1 MVAPSI
7 ARLHGRQMKLLFPF
21 IYERYLAKQIYA
33 AFGFILF
40 ALVALFLFFDILSEL
55 GSIQGAYT
63 LPLALLHVLL
73 KAPSRISEIIPIAGL
88 IGSIYVFAM
97 LASQSEFTILRIAGL
112 DVKRGLITLTKIS
125 IPLIAL
131 TLLMSEW
138 IGPYA
143 ESKSDQIRMKA
154 MGASYSSQ
162 FRTGVWVKDRLRDE
176 DGSGPV
182 RPGVRYVNV
191 GKVDKDNEIRDIHMY
206 EFDDTYHLL
215 SIRNA
220 VSGQFDE
227 TGIWVLNDVTET
239 RFKETK
245 QSDPLNPVF
254 SAQTF
259 THPIVTLESEVT
271 PQILSVLLI
280 SPEKMSIMSLGRFI
294 SHLRDNKQDAQRHSI
309 AFWKKVIYPFTI
321 FVMLTL
327 ALPFA
332 YLKVRAGS
340 VGIKVFGGIMLGMSF
355 QLFNSLFSNVGL
367 LGSWP
372 ALLTALTPPLLY
384 FLLALAG
391 LRWVSKA

>member
-1 MVAPSI
+1 
-7 ARLHGRQMKLLFPF
+7 MKYLFPYIF
-21 IYERYLAKQIYA
+21 ERYLARQIYA

-40 ALVALFLFFDILSEL
+40 ALVTLFLFFDILSEL
-55 GSIQGAYT
+55 GSVRGQYT

-112 DVKRGLITLTKIS
+112 DMRRGLTTLAKIS
-125 IPLIAL
+125 LPLIIV
-131 TLLMSEW
+131 TLMMSEW
-138 IGPYA
+138 LGPYT
-143 ESKSDQIRMKA
+143 ENLSDQIRMKA
-154 MGASYSSQ
+154 LGSSYSSQ
-162 FRTGVWVKDRLRDE
+162 FKTGVWVKDRLRDE
-176 DGSGPV
+176 DGGGPI

-191 GKVDKDNEIRDIHMY
+191 GKIEQDNEIKNIRMY
-206 EFDDTYHLL
+206 EFDDAYRLL

-220 VSGQFDE
+220 ASGRFDQ
-227 TGIWVLNDVTET
+227 TGTWILDDVTET
-239 RFKETK
+239 RFKESK
-245 QSDPLNPVF
+245 QADPLNPVY

-259 THPIVTLESEVT
+259 VHPIISLSSEVT
-271 PQILSVLLI
+271 PQILSVLLV
-280 SPEKMSIMSLGRFI
+280 SPEKMSILSLGRFI

-321 FVMLTL
+321 FVMLAL

-372 ALLTALTPPLLY
+372 TLLTALTPPLLY
-384 FLLALAG
+384 FILAMVG
-391 LRWVSKA
+391 LRWVSRA

>member
-1 MVAPSI
+1 
-7 ARLHGRQMKLLFPF
+7 MKYLFPYIF
-21 IYERYLAKQIYA
+21 ERYLAKQIYA

-55 GSIQGAYT
+55 GSVKGQYT
-63 LPLALLHVLL
+63 LGLALLHVLL

-112 DVKRGLITLTKIS
+112 DVRRGLSTLAKIS
-125 IPLIAL
+125 LPLIIV
-131 TLLMSEW
+131 TLVMSEW
-138 IGPYA
+138 VGPYT
-143 ESKSDQIRMKA
+143 ENLSDQIRMKA
-154 MGASYSSQ
+154 LGSSYSSQ
-162 FRTGVWVKDRLRDE
+162 FKTGVWVKDRLRDE
-176 DGSGPV
+176 DGSGPI

-191 GKVDKDNEIRDIHMY
+191 GKIEQDNEIKNIRMY
-206 EFDDTYHLL
+206 EFDDAYRLL
-215 SIRNA
+215 SIRTA
-220 VSGQFDE
+220 ASGRFDH
-227 TGIWVLNDVTET
+227 TGTWILDDVTET

-245 QSDPLNPVF
+245 QTDPLNPVY
-254 SAQTF
+254 STQTF
-259 THPIVTLESEVT
+259 SHPIVSLESEVT
-271 PQILSVLLI
+271 PQILSVLLV
-280 SPEKMSIMSLGRFI
+280 SPEKMSIFSLGRFI
-294 SHLRDNKQDAQRHSI
+294 SHLRDNKQDAQRHAI

-321 FVMLTL
+321 FVMLAL

-372 ALLTALTPPLLY
+372 ALLTALIPPLLY
-384 FLLALAG
+384 FILALAG
-391 LRWVSKA
+391 LRWVSRA

>member
-1 MVAPSI
+1 
-7 ARLHGRQMKLLFPF
+7 MKYLFPYIF
-21 IYERYLAKQIYA
+21 ERYLARQIYA

-40 ALVALFLFFDILSEL
+40 ALVTLFLFFDILSEL
-55 GSIQGAYT
+55 GSVKSQYT

-112 DVKRGLITLTKIS
+112 DMRRGLTTLAKIS
-125 IPLIAL
+125 LPLVIV
-131 TLLMSEW
+131 TLVMSEW
-138 IGPYA
+138 LGPYA
-143 ESKSDQIRMKA
+143 ESLSDQIRMKA
-154 MGASYSSQ
+154 LGSSYSSQ
-162 FRTGVWVKDRLRDE
+162 FKTGVWVKDRLRDE
-176 DGSGPV
+176 DGSGPI

-191 GKVDKDNEIRDIHMY
+191 GKIEQDNEIKNIRMY
-206 EFDDTYHLL
+206 EFDDAYRLL
-215 SIRNA
+215 SIRSA
-220 VSGQFDE
+220 VSGRFDQ
-227 TGIWVLNDVTET
+227 TGTWILDDVTET

-245 QSDPLNPVF
+245 QADPLNPVY
-254 SAQTF
+254 SAKTVA
-259 THPIVTLESEVT
+259 HPIVSLSSEVT
-271 PQILSVLLI
+271 PQILNVLLV
-280 SPEKMSIMSLGRFI
+280 SPEKMSIFSLGRFI
-294 SHLRDNKQDAQRHSI
+294 SHLIDNKQDAQRHSI

-321 FVMLTL
+321 FVMLAL

-372 ALLTALTPPLLY
+372 ALLTALTPPLVY
-384 FLLALAG
+384 FILAMVG
-391 LRWVSKA
+391 LRWVSRA

>member
-1 MVAPSI
+1 
-7 ARLHGRQMKLLFPF
+7 MKLLFPF
-21 IYERYLAKQIYA
+21 IYERYLAKQIYV

-55 GSIQGAYT
+55 GSVQGGYT

-73 KAPSRISEIIPIAGL
+73 KAPSRISEIIPIAAL

-112 DVKRGLITLTKIS
+112 DVKRGLIALTKIS
-125 IPLIAL
+125 LPLVVL
-131 TLLMSEW
+131 TLIMSEW
-138 IGPYA
+138 AGPYT
-143 ESKSDQIRMKA
+143 ENKSEQIRMRA
-154 MGASYSSQ
+154 LGATYTSQ
-162 FRTGVWVKDRLRDE
+162 FKTGVWVKDRLRDE

-182 RPGVRYVNV
+182 RPGVRYVNI
-191 GKVDKDNEIRDIHMY
+191 GKVDKDNEIHNIRMY
-206 EFDDTYHLL
+206 EFNDNYHLL
-215 SIRNA
+215 SIRSSP
-220 VSGQFDE
+220 SGYFDE
-227 TGIWVLNDVTET
+227 SGVWVLNEVTET

-245 QSDPLNPVF
+245 QTDPLNPVF

-259 THPIVTLESEVT
+259 THPVLTLESEVT

-280 SPEKMSIMSLGRFI
+280 SPEKMSIVSLGRFI
-294 SHLRDNKQDAQRHSI
+294 THLQENKQDAHRHAI
-309 AFWKKVIYPFTI
+309 AFWKKVVYPFTI
-321 FVMLTL
+321 FVMLAL

-367 LGSWP
+367 LSAWP
-372 ALLTALTPPLLY
+372 SFLTALIPPLLY
-384 FLLALAG
+384 FLLALIA

>member
-1 MVAPSI
+1 
-7 ARLHGRQMKLLFPF
+7 MKLLFPY
-21 IYERYLAKQIYA
+21 IYERYVAKQIYA

-55 GSIQGAYT
+55 GSVTGQYT
-63 LPLALLHVLL
+63 LPLVMLHVLL
-73 KAPSRISEIIPIAGL
+73 KAPSRISEIIPVAGL

-112 DVKRGLITLTKIS
+112 DVKRGLAMLAKIS
-125 IPLIAL
+125 LPLIVL
-131 TLLMSEW
+131 TLIMSEW
-138 IGPYA
+138 LGPYT
-143 ESKSDQIRMKA
+143 ESLSNQVRMKA
-154 MGASYSSQ
+154 LGSVYDSQ

-176 DGSGPV
+176 DGIGPI

-191 GKVDKDNEIRDIHMY
+191 GKIEKDNEIKNIRMY
-206 EFDDTYHLL
+206 EFDDAYRLL
-215 SIRNA
+215 SIRSA
-220 VSGQFDE
+220 TSGRFDH
-227 TGIWVLNDVTET
+227 TGVWVLDDVTET

-245 QSDPLNPVF
+245 QTDPLNPVY

-259 THPIVTLESEVT
+259 THPVLSLESEVT
-271 PQILSVLLI
+271 PQILSVLLV
-280 SPEKMSIMSLGRFI
+280 SPEKMSIFSLGQFI
-294 SHLRDNKQDAQRHSI
+294 NHLQGNKQDTQRHSI
-309 AFWKKVIYPFTI
+309 AFWKKVIYPFII
-321 FVMLTL
+321 FVMLAL

-372 ALLTALTPPLLY
+372 ALLTALIPPLLY
-384 FLLALAG
+384 FFLALLG
-391 LRWVSKA
+391 LRWVAKA

>member
-1 MVAPSI
+1 
-7 ARLHGRQMKLLFPF
+7 MKYLFPYIF
-21 IYERYLAKQIYA
+21 ERYLARQIYA

-55 GSIQGAYT
+55 GSVKGQYT
-63 LPLALLHVLL
+63 LPLALLHVFL

-112 DVKRGLITLTKIS
+112 DMRRGLTTLAKIS
-125 IPLIAL
+125 LPLVVL
-131 TLLMSEW
+131 TLVMSEW
-138 IGPYA
+138 LGPYT
-143 ESKSDQIRMKA
+143 ENLSEQIRMKA
-154 MGASYSSQ
+154 LGSSYSSQ
-162 FRTGVWVKDRLRDE
+162 FKTGVWVKDRLRDE
-176 DGSGPV
+176 DGSGPI

-191 GKVDKDNEIRDIHMY
+191 GKIEQDNEIKNIRMY
-206 EFDDTYHLL
+206 EFDDAYRLL
-215 SIRNA
+215 SIRSA
-220 VSGQFDE
+220 VSGRFDH
-227 TGIWVLNDVTET
+227 TGTWILDDVTET

-245 QSDPLNPVF
+245 QSDPLNPVY
-254 SAQTF
+254 SVQTF
-259 THPIVTLESEVT
+259 VHPIVSLNSEVT
-271 PQILSVLLI
+271 PQILNVLLV
-280 SPEKMSIMSLGRFI
+280 SPEKMSIFSLGRFI

-384 FLLALAG
+384 FILAIVG
-391 LRWVSKA
+391 LRWVSRA

>member
-1 MVAPSI
+1 
-7 ARLHGRQMKLLFPF
+7 MKYLFPY
-21 IYERYLAKQIYA
+21 IYERYLARQIYG

-55 GSIQGAYT
+55 GSVKGQYT
-63 LPLALLHVLL
+63 MPLALLHVLL

-112 DVKRGLITLTKIS
+112 DMRKGLKTLAKIS
-125 IPLIAL
+125 LPLIIF
-131 TLLMSEW
+131 TLVMSEW
-138 IGPYA
+138 LGPYT
-143 ESKSDQIRMKA
+143 EKLSDQIRMRA
-154 MGASYSSQ
+154 LGSSYSSQ
-162 FRTGVWVKDRLRDE
+162 FKTGVWVKDRLRDE
-176 DGSGPV
+176 DGSGSV

-191 GKVDKDNEIRDIHMY
+191 GKIEQDNEIKNIRMY
-206 EFDDTYHLL
+206 EFDVAYRLL
-215 SIRNA
+215 SIRSA
-220 VSGQFDE
+220 VSGRFDQ
-227 TGIWVLNDVTET
+227 TGTWILDNVTET

-245 QSDPLNPVF
+245 QADPLNPVY

-259 THPIVTLESEVT
+259 IHPIVSLDSEVT
-271 PQILSVLLI
+271 PQILSVLLV
-280 SPEKMSIMSLGRFI
+280 SPEKMSIFSLGRFI
-294 SHLRDNKQDAQRHSI
+294 SHLADNKQDAQRHSI

-321 FVMLTL
+321 FVMLVL

-332 YLKVRAGS
+332 YLKVRSGS

-367 LGSWP
+367 LGAWP

-384 FLLALAG
+384 FVFAMVG
-391 LRWVSKA
+391 LRWVSRA

>member
-1 MVAPSI
+1 
-7 ARLHGRQMKLLFPF
+7 MKYLFPHIF
-21 IYERYLAKQIYA
+21 ERYLAKQIYV

-55 GSIQGAYT
+55 GSVKGQYT

-73 KAPSRISEIIPIAGL
+73 KAPSRISEIIPIASL

-112 DVKRGLITLTKIS
+112 DMRRSLMTLAKIS
-125 IPLIAL
+125 LPLIIF
-131 TLLMSEW
+131 TLVISEW
-138 IGPYA
+138 LGPYT
-143 ESKSDQIRMKA
+143 ENLSDRVRMKA
-154 MGASYSSQ
+154 LGSSYNSQ
-162 FRTGVWVKDRLRDE
+162 FKTGVWVKDRLRNE
-176 DGSGPV
+176 DGSGSV

-191 GKVDKDNEIRDIHMY
+191 GKIEQDNEIQNIRMY
-206 EFDDTYHLL
+206 EFDDAYRLL
-215 SIRNA
+215 SIRSA
-220 VSGQFDE
+220 VSGRFDE
-227 TGIWVLNDVTET
+227 SGTWILNDVTET

-245 QSDPLNPVF
+245 QADPLNPVY
-254 SAQTF
+254 SARTF
-259 THPIVTLESEVT
+259 KHPIVSLDSEVT
-271 PQILSVLLI
+271 PQILSVLLV
-280 SPEKMSIMSLGRFI
+280 SPEKMSIFSLGRFI

-321 FVMLTL
+321 FVMLGL

-332 YLKVRAGS
+332 YLKARAGS

-367 LGSWP
+367 LGAWP
-372 ALLTALTPPLLY
+372 TLLTALIPPMLY
-384 FLLALAG
+384 FILAIVA

>member
-1 MVAPSI
+1 
-7 ARLHGRQMKLLFPF
+7 MKLLFPY
-21 IYERYLAKQIYA
+21 IYERYLARQIYT

-55 GSIQGAYT
+55 GSIKGAYT

-112 DVKRGLITLTKIS
+112 DTKRGLTALTKIS
-125 IPLIAL
+125 LPLIL
-131 TLLMSEW
+131 FTLIISEW
-138 IGPYA
+138 VGPYT
-143 ESKSDQIRMKA
+143 ENLSEKIRMKA
-154 MGASYSSQ
+154 LGSSSTSQ
-162 FRTGVWVKDRLRDE
+162 FKTGGWVKDRLRDE

-191 GKVDKDNEIRDIHMY
+191 GKIEKDNEIFNIRMY
-206 EFDDTYHLL
+206 EFDDAYRLL
-215 SIRNA
+215 SIRSA
-220 VSGQFDE
+220 VSGRFDQ
-227 TGIWVLNDVTET
+227 TGTWVLDDVTET

-245 QSDPLNPVF
+245 QSDPLNPVY

-259 THPIVTLESEVT
+259 THPILSLESEVT

-294 SHLRDNKQDAQRHSI
+294 SHLCDNRQDAQLHSI

-321 FVMLTL
+321 FVMLAL

-332 YLKVRAGS
+332 YLKVRAGG

-372 ALLTALTPPLLY
+372 ALLTAITPPLLY
-384 FLLALAG
+384 LFLAIIG

>member
-1 MVAPSI
+1 
-7 ARLHGRQMKLLFPF
+7 MKYLFPYIF
-21 IYERYLAKQIYA
+21 ERYLAKQIYA

-55 GSIQGAYT
+55 GSVKGQYT
-63 LPLALLHVLL
+63 LPLALLHVIL

-112 DVKRGLITLTKIS
+112 DIRRGLTTLAKIS
-125 IPLIAL
+125 LPLVIV
-131 TLLMSEW
+131 TLVMSEW
-138 IGPYA
+138 LGPYT
-143 ESKSDQIRMKA
+143 EKLSDQIRMKA
-154 MGASYSSQ
+154 LGSSYSSQ
-162 FRTGVWVKDRLRDE
+162 FKTGIWVKDRLRDE

-191 GKVDKDNEIRDIHMY
+191 GKIEHDNEIKNIRMY
-206 EFDDTYHLL
+206 EFDDAYRLL
-215 SIRNA
+215 SIRSA
-220 VSGQFDE
+220 ASGRFDQ
-227 TGIWVLNDVTET
+227 TGTWILDDVIET

-245 QSDPLNPVF
+245 QADPLNPVY

-259 THPIVTLESEVT
+259 VHPIVSLESEVT
-271 PQILSVLLI
+271 PQILSVLLV
-280 SPEKMSIMSLGRFI
+280 SPEKMSIFSLGRFI
-294 SHLRDNKQDAQRHSI
+294 SHLRDNKQDAHRHAI

-384 FLLALAG
+384 FILAIAG
-391 LRWVSKA
+391 LRWVSRA

>member
-1 MVAPSI
+1 
-7 ARLHGRQMKLLFPF
+7 MKLLFPF

-55 GSIQGAYT
+55 GSVQGAYT

-125 IPLIAL
+125 LPLILL
-131 TLLMSEW
+131 TLVMSEW
-138 IGPYA
+138 VGPFTEA
-143 ESKSDQIRMKA
+143 KSEQIRMKA
-154 MGASYSSQ
+154 MGSAYTSQ

-176 DGSGPV
+176 DGNGPV

-191 GKVDKDNEIRDIHMY
+191 GKVDKDNEIRNIRMY

-215 SIRNA
+215 SIRSA
-220 VSGQFDE
+220 GSGHFDE
-227 TGIWVLNDVTET
+227 AGIWVLNDVTET

-245 QSDPLNPVF
+245 QSDPLSPVF

-259 THPIVTLESEVT
+259 THPMLTLESEVT

-280 SPEKMSIMSLGRFI
+280 SPEKMSILSLARFI
-294 SHLRDNKQDAQRHSI
+294 AHLQENKQDAQRHSI
-309 AFWKKVIYPFTI
+309 AFWKKVVYPFNI

-384 FLLALAG
+384 FLLALVG
-391 LRWVSKA
+391 LRWVSRA

>member
-1 MVAPSI
+1 
-7 ARLHGRQMKLLFPF
+7 MKYLFPYIF
-21 IYERYLAKQIYA
+21 ERYLARQIYA

-55 GSIQGAYT
+55 GSVKGQYT

-112 DVKRGLITLTKIS
+112 DMRRGLTTLAKIS
-125 IPLIAL
+125 LPLVVV
-131 TLLMSEW
+131 TLVMSEW
-138 IGPYA
+138 LGPYT
-143 ESKSDQIRMKA
+143 ENLSDQIRMKA
-154 MGASYSSQ
+154 LGSSYSSQ
-162 FRTGVWVKDRLRDE
+162 FKTGVWVKDRLRDE

-191 GKVDKDNEIRDIHMY
+191 GKIEQDNEIKNIRMY
-206 EFDDTYHLL
+206 EFDDAYRLL
-215 SIRNA
+215 SIRSA
-220 VSGQFDE
+220 VSGRFDQ
-227 TGIWVLNDVTET
+227 TGTWILDDVTET

-245 QSDPLNPVF
+245 QTDPLNPVY

-259 THPIVTLESEVT
+259 SHPIVSLDSEVT
-271 PQILSVLLI
+271 PQILNVLLV
-280 SPEKMSIMSLGRFI
+280 SPEKMSIFSLGRFI

-384 FLLALAG
+384 FILAIVG
-391 LRWVSKA
+391 LRWVSRA

>member
-1 MVAPSI
+1 
-7 ARLHGRQMKLLFPF
+7 MKYLFPY
-21 IYERYLAKQIYA
+21 IYERYLARQIYA

-55 GSIQGAYT
+55 GSVKGQYT

-112 DVKRGLITLTKIS
+112 DMRRGLTTLAKIS
-125 IPLIAL
+125 LPLVFL
-131 TLLMSEW
+131 TLVMSEW
-138 IGPYA
+138 LGPYT
-143 ESKSDQIRMKA
+143 ENLSEQIRMEA
-154 MGASYSSQ
+154 LGSSYSSQ
-162 FRTGVWVKDRLRDE
+162 FKTGVWVKDRLRDE
-176 DGSGPV
+176 DGSGPI

-191 GKVDKDNEIRDIHMY
+191 GKIEQDNEIKNIRMY
-206 EFDDTYHLL
+206 EFDDAYRLL
-215 SIRNA
+215 SIRSA
-220 VSGQFDE
+220 VSGRFDH
-227 TGIWVLNDVTET
+227 TGTWILDDVTET

-245 QSDPLNPVF
+245 QSDPLNPVY

-259 THPIVTLESEVT
+259 LHPIVSLNSEVT
-271 PQILSVLLI
+271 PQILNVLLI
-280 SPEKMSIMSLGRFI
+280 SPEKMSIFSLGRFI

-384 FLLALAG
+384 FILAIVG
-391 LRWVSKA
+391 LRWVSRA

>member
-1 MVAPSI
+1 
-7 ARLHGRQMKLLFPF
+7 MKLLFPF
-21 IYERYLAKQIYA
+21 IYERYLAKQIYV

-55 GSIQGAYT
+55 GSVQGGYT

-73 KAPSRISEIIPIAGL
+73 KAPSRVSEIIPIAGL

-112 DVKRGLITLTKIS
+112 DVKRGLLTLTKIS
-125 IPLIAL
+125 LPLVVF
-131 TLLMSEW
+131 TLITSEW
-138 IGPYA
+138 VGPYA
-143 ESKSDQIRMKA
+143 ETKSEQIRMKA
-154 MGASYSSQ
+154 LGSSYSSQ

-182 RPGVRYVNV
+182 RLGVRYVNV
-191 GKVDKDNEIRDIHMY
+191 GKVDKDNVISNIRMY
-206 EFDDTYHLL
+206 EFNDTYQLL
-215 SIRNA
+215 SIRSA
-220 VSGQFDE
+220 TSGQFDE
-227 TGIWVLNDVTET
+227 TGIWVLNDVIET
-239 RFKETK
+239 RFKQTK
-245 QSDPLNPVF
+245 QTDPLNAVF
-254 SAQTF
+254 SAQSSRY
-259 THPIVTLESEVT
+259 PMLTLKSEVT
-271 PQILSVLLI
+271 PQILSVLLM
-280 SPEKMSIMSLGRFI
+280 SPEKMSIVSLGRFI
-294 SHLRDNKQDAQRHSI
+294 SHLRDNKQDAQRHAI
-309 AFWKKVIYPFTI
+309 AFWKKVVYPFTI
-321 FVMLTL
+321 FVMLAL

-372 ALLTALTPPLLY
+372 ALVTALTPPLLY

>member
-1 MVAPSI
+1 
-7 ARLHGRQMKLLFPF
+7 MKLLFPY
-21 IYERYLAKQIYA
+21 IYERYLAKQIYV

-55 GSIQGAYT
+55 GSVNGQYT
-63 LPLALLHVLL
+63 LALALLHVLL

-112 DVKRGLITLTKIS
+112 DVKRGLTTLAKIS
-125 IPLIAL
+125 LPLIIF
-131 TLLMSEW
+131 TLVMSEW
-138 IGPYA
+138 LGPYA
-143 ESKSDQIRMKA
+143 ESVSEQVRIKA
-154 MGASYSSQ
+154 LGSSYESQ
-162 FRTGVWVKDRLRDE
+162 FRTGIWVKDRLRDE
-176 DGSGPV
+176 DGGGPI

-191 GKVDKDNEIRDIHMY
+191 GKVDKDNGIKNIRMY
-206 EFDDTYHLL
+206 EFDDAYRLL
-215 SIRNA
+215 SIRSA
-220 VSGQFDE
+220 ASGRFDH
-227 TGIWVLNDVTET
+227 TGVWVLDDVTET

-245 QSDPLNPVF
+245 QTDPLNAVY
-254 SAQTF
+254 SAQTLI
-259 THPIVTLESEVT
+259 HPLVSLESEVT
-271 PQILSVLLI
+271 PQILSVLLV
-280 SPEKMSIMSLGRFI
+280 SPEKMSIFSLGQFI
-294 SHLRDNKQDAQRHSI
+294 THLESNKQDTQRHSI

-372 ALLTALTPPLLY
+372 TLLTALTPPLLY
-384 FLLALAG
+384 FFLALLG

>member
-1 MVAPSI
+1 
-7 ARLHGRQMKLLFPF
+7 MKKLFPF

-55 GSIQGAYT
+55 GSIKGGYT
-63 LPLALLHVLL
+63 LPIALLHVLL

-112 DVKRGLITLTKIS
+112 DVKRALMTLTKIS
-125 IPLIAL
+125 LPLIAL
-131 TLLMSEW
+131 TLIMSEW
-138 IGPYA
+138 VGPYT
-143 ESKSDQIRMKA
+143 ENKSEQLRMRA
-154 MGASYSSQ
+154 LGSTYSSQ
-162 FRTGVWVKDRLRDE
+162 FKTGVWVKDRLRDE
-176 DGSGPV
+176 DGNGPV

-191 GKVDKDNEIRDIHMY
+191 GKIDKDNEISNIRMY
-206 EFDDTYHLL
+206 EFDDAYRLL
-215 SIRNA
+215 SIRSA
-220 VSGQFDE
+220 TSGQFDE
-227 TGIWVLNDVTET
+227 NGIWVLNDVTET

-245 QSDPLNPVF
+245 QADPLNAVF
-254 SAQTF
+254 SARIF
-259 THPIVTLESEVT
+259 KHPMLTLESEVT
-271 PQILSVLLI
+271 PQILSVLLV
-280 SPEKMSIMSLGRFI
+280 SPEKMSIVSLGRFI
-294 SHLRDNKQDAQRHSI
+294 SHLRDNKQDAHRHAI
-309 AFWKKVIYPFTI
+309 AFWKKTVYPITI

-384 FLLALAG
+384 LLLALVG

>member
-1 MVAPSI
+1 
-7 ARLHGRQMKLLFPF
+7 MKYLFPYIF
-21 IYERYLAKQIYA
+21 ERYLAKQIYA

-55 GSIQGAYT
+55 GSVKGQYT

-112 DVKRGLITLTKIS
+112 DMRRGLTTLAKIS
-125 IPLIAL
+125 LPLVIV
-131 TLLMSEW
+131 TLVMSEW
-138 IGPYA
+138 LGPYT
-143 ESKSDQIRMKA
+143 ENLSDQIRMKA
-154 MGASYSSQ
+154 LGSSYSSQ
-162 FRTGVWVKDRLRDE
+162 FKTGVWVKDRLRDE
-176 DGSGPV
+176 DGSGPI

-191 GKVDKDNEIRDIHMY
+191 GKIEQDNEIKNIRMY
-206 EFDDTYHLL
+206 EFDDAYRLL
-215 SIRNA
+215 SIRSA
-220 VSGQFDE
+220 VSGRFDQ
-227 TGIWVLNDVTET
+227 TGTWILDDVTET
-239 RFKETK
+239 RFKEAK
-245 QSDPLNPVF
+245 QADPLNPVY

-259 THPIVTLESEVT
+259 SHPIVSLDSEVT
-271 PQILSVLLI
+271 PQILSVLLV
-280 SPEKMSIMSLGRFI
+280 SPEKMSIFSLGRFI

-321 FVMLTL
+321 FVMLAL

-384 FLLALAG
+384 FILAIVG
-391 LRWVSKA
+391 LRWVSRV

>member
-1 MVAPSI
+1 
-7 ARLHGRQMKLLFPF
+7 MKLLFPF

-55 GSIQGAYT
+55 GSVQGGYT

-125 IPLIAL
+125 IPLIVL
-131 TLLMSEW
+131 TLLISEW
-138 IGPYA
+138 VGPYTEA
-143 ESKSDQIRMKA
+143 KSDQIRMKA
-154 MGASYSSQ
+154 LGSSYSSQ

-191 GKVDKDNEIRDIHMY
+191 GTVDKTNEIRNIRMY
-206 EFDDTYHLL
+206 EFNDTYHLL
-215 SIRNA
+215 SIRSA
-220 VSGQFDE
+220 ISGQFDE
-227 TGIWVLNDVTET
+227 SGIWVLNDVIET
-239 RFKETK
+239 RFTEAK
-245 QSDPLNPVF
+245 QTDPLNPVF
-254 SAQTF
+254 TARTF
-259 THPIVTLESEVT
+259 NYPILTLESEVT

-280 SPEKMSIMSLGRFI
+280 SPEKMSIMSLSRFI
-294 SHLRDNKQDAQRHSI
+294 SHLRDNKQDAHRHAI
-309 AFWKKVIYPFTI
+309 AFWKKVVYPFTI

-372 ALLTALTPPLLY
+372 AFMTALTPPLLY
-384 FLLALAG
+384 FLLALIG

>member
-1 MVAPSI
+1 
-7 ARLHGRQMKLLFPF
+7 MKYLFPYIF
-21 IYERYLAKQIYA
+21 ERYLARQIYA

-40 ALVALFLFFDILSEL
+40 ALVTLFLFFDILSEL
-55 GSIQGAYT
+55 GSVKGQYT

-112 DVKRGLITLTKIS
+112 DMRRGLTTLAKIS
-125 IPLIAL
+125 LPLVIV
-131 TLLMSEW
+131 TLMMSEW
-138 IGPYA
+138 LGPYT
-143 ESKSDQIRMKA
+143 ESLSDQIRMKA
-154 MGASYSSQ
+154 LGSSYSSQ
-162 FRTGVWVKDRLRDE
+162 FKTGVWVKDRLRDE
-176 DGSGPV
+176 DGSGPI

-191 GKVDKDNEIRDIHMY
+191 GKIERDNEIKNIRMY
-206 EFDDTYHLL
+206 EFDDAYRLL
-215 SIRNA
+215 SIRSA
-220 VSGQFDE
+220 VSGRFDQ
-227 TGIWVLNDVTET
+227 TGTWILDDVTET

-245 QSDPLNPVF
+245 QADPLNPVY

-259 THPIVTLESEVT
+259 VHPIISLNSEVT
-271 PQILSVLLI
+271 PQILSVLLV
-280 SPEKMSIMSLGRFI
+280 SPEKMSIFSLGRFI

-321 FVMLTL
+321 FVMLAL

-372 ALLTALTPPLLY
+372 ALLTALTPPLVY
-384 FLLALAG
+384 FILAMVG
-391 LRWVSKA
+391 LRWVSRA

>member
-1 MVAPSI
+1 
-7 ARLHGRQMKLLFPF
+7 MKYLFPYIF
-21 IYERYLAKQIYA
+21 ERYLARQIYA

-55 GSIQGAYT
+55 GSVKGQYT
-63 LPLALLHVLL
+63 LPLALLHVVL

-112 DVKRGLITLTKIS
+112 DMRRGLITLAKIS
-125 IPLIAL
+125 LPLVIL
-131 TLLMSEW
+131 TLVMSEW
-138 IGPYA
+138 LGPYT
-143 ESKSDQIRMKA
+143 ENLSEKIRMKA
-154 MGASYSSQ
+154 LGSSYSSQ
-162 FRTGVWVKDRLRDE
+162 FKTGVWVKDRLRDE

-191 GKVDKDNEIRDIHMY
+191 GKIEQDNEIKNIRMY
-206 EFDDTYHLL
+206 EFDDAYRLL
-215 SIRNA
+215 SIRSA
-220 VSGQFDE
+220 ASGRFDQ
-227 TGIWVLNDVTET
+227 TGTWILDDVTET

-245 QSDPLNPVF
+245 QTDPLNPVY

-259 THPIVTLESEVT
+259 IHPIVSLESEVT
-271 PQILSVLLI
+271 PQILSVLLV
-280 SPEKMSIMSLGRFI
+280 SPEKMSIFSLGRFI
-294 SHLRDNKQDAQRHSI
+294 SHLRDNKQDAHRHAI

-372 ALLTALTPPLLY
+372 ALLTAITPPLLY
-384 FLLALAG
+384 FILAIVG
-391 LRWVSKA
+391 LRWVSRA

>member
-1 MVAPSI
+1 
-7 ARLHGRQMKLLFPF
+7 MKLIFPYIF
-21 IYERYLAKQIYA
+21 ERYLAKQIYA

-55 GSIQGAYT
+55 GSVQGQYT

-73 KAPSRISEIIPIAGL
+73 KAPSRISEIIPIASL

-112 DVKRGLITLTKIS
+112 DVKRGLITLAKIA
-125 IPLIAL
+125 IPLMAL
-131 TLLMSEW
+131 TLVMSEW
-138 IGPYA
+138 VGPYSEA
-143 ESKSDQIRMKA
+143 KSDQIRMKA
-154 MGASYSSQ
+154 LGSSFSSQ

-191 GKVDKDNEIRDIHMY
+191 GKIDKDNEIRNIRMY
-206 EFDDTYHLL
+206 EFDDVYHLL
-215 SIRNA
+215 SIRTA
-220 VSGQFDE
+220 ASGLFDQSG
-227 TGIWVLNDVTET
+227 TWTLNDVTET

-245 QSDPLNPVF
+245 QSDPLNPIF
-254 SAQTF
+254 TSQTIN
-259 THPIVTLESEVT
+259 HPTITLVSEVT
-271 PQILSVLLI
+271 PQILNVLLI
-280 SPEKMSIMSLGRFI
+280 SPEKMSIVSLGRFI
-294 SHLRDNKQDAQRHSI
+294 NHLRENKQDAQRHSI
-309 AFWKKVIYPFTI
+309 AFWKKVVYPFII
-321 FVMLTL
+321 FVMLAL
-327 ALPFA
+327 ALPFGF
-332 YLKVRAGS
+332 LKVRAGS

-384 FLLALAG
+384 FMLALAG

>member
-1 MVAPSI
+1 
-7 ARLHGRQMKLLFPF
+7 MKYIFPY
-21 IYERYLAKQIYA
+21 IYERYLARQIYA

-55 GSIQGAYT
+55 SSVKGAYT

-73 KAPSRISEIIPIAGL
+73 RAPSRISEIIPIAGL

-112 DVKRGLITLTKIS
+112 DAKRGLITLAKIS
-125 IPLIAL
+125 LPLIL
-131 TLLMSEW
+131 FTLMISEW
-138 IGPYA
+138 IGPYT
-143 ESKSDQIRMKA
+143 ENLSEKIRMKA
-154 MGASYSSQ
+154 LGSSYTSQ
-162 FRTGVWVKDRLRDE
+162 FKTGIWVKDRLRDE

-191 GKVDKDNEIRDIHMY
+191 GKVEKDNEIFNIRMY
-206 EFDDTYHLL
+206 EFDASYHLL
-215 SIRNA
+215 SIRVAATGRFDQSGTWILDNA
-220 VSGQFDE
+220 
-227 TGIWVLNDVTET
+227 TET
-239 RFKETK
+239 RFTETK
-245 QSDPLNPVF
+245 QSDPLNPVY

-259 THPIVTLESEVT
+259 THPIITLESEVT
-271 PQILSVLLI
+271 PKILSVLLV

-294 SHLRDNKQDAQRHSI
+294 AHLQENKQDAQLQLI
-309 AFWKKVIYPFTI
+309 TFWKKVIYPLTI
-321 FVMLTL
+321 FVMLSL

-332 YLKVRAGS
+332 YLKVRAGG

-372 ALLTALTPPLLY
+372 SLLTALTPPLLY
-384 FLLALAG
+384 FLLAIFG

>member
-1 MVAPSI
+1 
-7 ARLHGRQMKLLFPF
+7 MKLLFPYIF
-21 IYERYLAKQIYA
+21 ERYLARQIYA

-55 GSIQGAYT
+55 GSVKGQYT

-112 DVKRGLITLTKIS
+112 DMRRGLLTLAKIS
-125 IPLIAL
+125 LPLIVL
-131 TLLMSEW
+131 TIAMSEW
-138 IGPYA
+138 LGPYT
-143 ESKSDQIRMKA
+143 ENLSDQIRMKA
-154 MGASYSSQ
+154 LGSSYSSQ
-162 FRTGVWVKDRLRDE
+162 FKTGVWVKDRLRDE
-176 DGSGPV
+176 DGSGPI

-191 GKVDKDNEIRDIHMY
+191 GKIEQDNEIKNIRMY
-206 EFDDTYHLL
+206 EFDDAYRLL
-215 SIRNA
+215 SIRSA
-220 VSGQFDE
+220 VSGRFDH
-227 TGIWVLNDVTET
+227 TGTWILDDVTET
-239 RFKETK
+239 RFNETK
-245 QSDPLNPVF
+245 QADPLNPVY
-254 SAQTF
+254 SARTF
-259 THPIVTLESEVT
+259 THPIVSLESEVT
-271 PQILSVLLI
+271 PQILSVLLV
-280 SPEKMSIMSLGRFI
+280 SPEKMSIFSLGRFI

-321 FVMLTL
+321 FVMLAL

-367 LGSWP
+367 LGAWP
-372 ALLTALTPPLLY
+372 SLLTALTPPLLY
-384 FLLALAG
+384 FILAIVG

>member
-1 MVAPSI
+1 
-7 ARLHGRQMKLLFPF
+7 MKYLFPYIF
-21 IYERYLAKQIYA
+21 ERYLARQIYS

-55 GSIQGAYT
+55 GSVKGQYT

-112 DVKRGLITLTKIS
+112 DIRKGLMTLAKIS
-125 IPLIAL
+125 LPLIIF
-131 TLLMSEW
+131 TLVMSEW
-138 IGPYA
+138 LGPYT
-143 ESKSDQIRMKA
+143 ESLSDRIRMKA
-154 MGASYSSQ
+154 LGSSYNSQ
-162 FRTGVWVKDRLRDE
+162 FKTGVWVKDRLRDA

-191 GKVDKDNEIRDIHMY
+191 GKIGQDNEIQNIRMY
-206 EFDDTYHLL
+206 EFDDAYRLL
-215 SIRNA
+215 SIRSA
-220 VSGQFDE
+220 VSGRFDE
-227 TGIWVLNDVTET
+227 AGTWILDDVTET

-245 QSDPLNPVF
+245 QADPLNPVY

-259 THPIVTLESEVT
+259 TQPNVSLDSEVT
-271 PQILSVLLI
+271 PDILSVLLV
-280 SPEKMSIMSLGRFI
+280 SPEKMSIFSLGSFI
-294 SHLRDNKQDAQRHSI
+294 SHLLDNKQDAQRHSI

-355 QLFNSLFSNVGL
+355 QLLNSLFSNIGL
-367 LGSWP
+367 LGAWP
-372 ALLTALTPPLLY
+372 TLITALTPPMLY
-384 FLLALAG
+384 FILAIVA

>member
-1 MVAPSI
+1 
-7 ARLHGRQMKLLFPF
+7 MKYLFPY
-21 IYERYLAKQIYA
+21 IYERYLARQIYA

-55 GSIQGAYT
+55 GSVKGQYT

-73 KAPSRISEIIPIAGL
+73 KAPGRISEIIPIAGL

-112 DVKRGLITLTKIS
+112 DIRKGLITLVKIS
-125 IPLIAL
+125 LPLVFL
-131 TLLMSEW
+131 TLVMSEW
-138 IGPYA
+138 LGPYT
-143 ESKSDQIRMKA
+143 ENLSDQIRMKA
-154 MGASYSSQ
+154 LGSAYSSQ
-162 FRTGVWVKDRLRDE
+162 FKTGVWVKDRLRDE

-191 GKVDKDNEIRDIHMY
+191 GKIEQDNEIKNIRMY
-206 EFDDTYHLL
+206 EFDDAYRLL
-215 SIRNA
+215 SIRSA
-220 VSGQFDE
+220 LSGRFDHSG
-227 TGIWVLNDVTET
+227 TWVLNDVTET
-239 RFKETK
+239 RFKEAK
-245 QSDPLNPVF
+245 QADPLNPVY
-254 SAQTF
+254 SAQTLTF
-259 THPIVTLESEVT
+259 PIVSLESEVT
-271 PQILSVLLI
+271 PQILSVLLV
-280 SPEKMSIMSLGRFI
+280 SPEKMSIFSLGRFI
-294 SHLRDNKQDAQRHSI
+294 SHLRDNRQDAQRHAI

-321 FVMLTL
+321 FVMLAL

-372 ALLTALTPPLLY
+372 ALLTALTPPLVY
-384 FLLALAG
+384 FILAIVA
-391 LRWVSKA
+391 LRWVSRA